1 VIFETYQPK
10 PPLDA
15 IVQSIIYYKDLTLP
29 HQKERVIPTGH
40 TFLLLAF
47 DGYTREIYDE
57 SLRSITQL
65 SEAWLSGPQKETLN
79 ISVHPRSEMIAV
91 QFTLGGARSILPQP
105 LFHYAGK
112 VKPAKE
118 VFGTQI
124 SELHRELSELVGVQ
138 EKFQRVS
145 DWLLYLHQ
153 KSLNAP
159 IWFNTV
165 LSRMQDNPYS
175 KHTDI
180 LQNLGYSQKHLIQV
194 AKDYIGLIPKNPPP
208 LNPLWQLAPAHP
220 KRGEDPLGRG
230 ELRNGLRRSGP
241 FCQGLPPVLWIQTSP
256 IFTRLQ
262 GYPAE
267 NFFPLE

>member
-65 SEAWLSGPQKETLN
+65 SEAWLSGPQKQTLN
-79 ISVHPRSEMIAV
+79 ISVHPRSEMMAV

-159 IWFNTV
+159 IWLNTV
-165 LSRMQDNPYS
+165 LSRMQENPYS

-180 LQNLGYSQKHLIQV
+180 LQNLGYSQKHLIKV
-194 AKDYIGLIPKNPPP
+194 VKDYIGLTPKT
-208 LNPLWQLAPAHP
+208 LHRLIRFGSL
-220 KRGEDPLGRG
+220 
-230 ELRNGLRRSGP
+230 LRRIQKEEKIRWAEVSYETGYADQAHFAKDFLRFSGFKP
-241 FCQGLPPVLWIQTSP
+241 SQF
-256 IFTRLQ
+256 LQ
-262 GYPAE
+262 DYKDYPAE